1 MLTWRHD
8 GMTAWRHDGMTAWW
22 HYGMTTWL
30 LNQNDFHLPKI
41 KECTID
47 VWNVFDVQE
56 HCEHWT
62 NSDESCPFYKLRSN
76 SYLSNLYLSNSY
88 YLSNMYLFVT
98 NRNLMAGYKW
108 QCVRRAGPLFTVL
121 SYVIHVT
128 YVNCYALGNNIHT
141 QPLWFSVSKGW
152 SYKTSRFFPSF
163 FAQLPMAIY
172 RKRFKRFTWNLV
184 C

>member
-1 MLTWRHD
+1 MYKNTVNTGPTLMNPVLFINFVQIRICQICICQIRTICQTCICLWQI
-8 GMTAWRHDGMTAWW
+8 GIWW
-22 HYGMTTWL
+22 HL
-30 LNQNDFHLPKI
+30 
-41 KECTID
+41 
-47 VWNVFDVQE
+47 
-56 HCEHWT
+56 
-62 NSDESCPFYKLRSN
+62 SN
-76 SYLSNLYLSNSY
+76 SYLSNSYLTNLHLSHSY